1 MNATPHTVIG
11 YSMIKLA
18 GGNPFGWLLA
28 FVSHLLADYI
38 GESGGI
44 KTPKQRIIFDI
55 VPTIILFI
63 ASYFYGGLYEVW
75 LVLLGCI
82 FGNLPDLIDKKL
94 YLAIIY
100 PTKFKASLYLHWQKV
115 LYNPKPI
122 VVKYQG
128 IAMVSF
134 VLIIYLLKLC

>member
-1 MNATPHTVIG
+1 
-11 YSMIKLA
+11 MINEIKK
-18 GGNPFGWLLA
+18 PEPIKY
-28 FVSHLLADYI
+28 YI
-38 GESGGI
+38 VRNNENKIMAYGVVEQNQQMQTG
-44 KTPKQRIIFDI
+44 QQL
-55 VPTIILFI
+55 PTIILFI

-100 PTKFKASLYLHWQKV
+100 PTKFKATIYLHWQKV
-115 LYNPKPI
+115 IYNPAPI